1 MGGRDMSAQA
11 AGTLVICRNPFAP
24 WKDRTVTALP
34 RKRVRVCTLAPRT
47 SQPVLCFVNGRPL
60 PAHAWRRRVAPHDHV
75 AFAVLPHG
83 GGKSNPL
90 QLIATIAIAYFTGP
104 IGTSLAAS
112 MGVTSAIGIAVIKAG
127 VGIALTGLSSALFG
141 ATVPRLRT
149 RDGQAPS
156 PTYNLAAQGNTA
168 RLGQAIPVQYGRHIS
183 FPDYAAQPYVE
194 YSGNEQYLYQLF
206 VIGQG
211 EYEIEQLRISDTPIS
226 SFTEITTEIVA
237 PGGSLTLFPAEVVT
251 SDEVSGQEAV
261 YTVALGPFVAANAG
275 TVAHKIGVDVV
286 MPRGLYIAND
296 DGSIG
301 GRSITWTVEAQ
312 AIDDAGTAIGSWV
325 TLGSHSYSV
334 ASTTPQRLSYTYN
347 VTSGRHQV
355 RLTRTS
361 TKSTDPAVGNDFVW
375 AGLRAYLTSVRD
387 YGSVTLLAVRA
398 KASNNLSSQTS
409 RRINVIA
416 TRKLPV
422 WNGSTWSAPTVT
434 RSIAWAIADVLRADY
449 GAGVPDSRIDLAGL
463 LVLDAVWSARG
474 DTLDIRVDATQTV
487 WETLS
492 TAARAGRASV
502 FSQGGIVRC
511 VRDQL
516 QTLPTAMFSMRNI
529 VRGSLSLD
537 YAMASDQTA
546 DAVDVSYFD
555 ETTWSERI
563 VRCALPGSSEA
574 IVAPVQLV
582 GVTSRDQAWREGMFL
597 AGVNRYRR
605 RTVTFATEME
615 GLIVSLGDLIAV
627 QHDMPQWGQFS
638 EIRAWD
644 AGTNTATLAQDLD
657 WSASGVKYI
666 ALRARDGSVL
676 GPFEATQAGAD
687 NLVTLDT
694 APAETPYT
702 GGAAERTHVAFGV
715 GTALYIRALVLSVR
729 PLSAT
734 RAEIVA
740 VIESDAVHSVD
751 TGVVPGADA
760 WQLPITPTRPRVGG
774 LIARS
779 DVLDVNNALLSWAP
793 AAGADR
799 YLIEQSADRVS
810 WTRSG
815 ETAANSFTTRAIYGA
830 ATYFRVAGIGAA
842 LGIWAEVAYGSS
854 AAYMWS
860 ADDTTLMWSVD
871 DTLPMW
877 MN

>member
-1 MGGRDMSAQA
+1 MT
-11 AGTLVICRNPFAP
+11 GTLVISRNPFAP
-24 WKDRTVTALP
+24 WKDRTVSPLP

-60 PAHAWRRRVAPHDHV
+60 PCHAWRRRVAPHDHV

-112 MGVTSAIGIAVIKAG
+112 LNVTSAIGIAVIKAG
-127 VGIALTGLSSALFG
+127 VGVALTGLSSALFG
-141 ATVPRLRT
+141 ASVPRLRT

-156 PTYNLAAQGNTA
+156 PTYNLAAQGNSA

-183 FPDYAAQPYVE
+183 YPDYAAQPYVE
-194 YSGNEQYLYQLF
+194 YSGNEQYLFQLF

-211 EYEIEQLRISDTPIS
+211 EYEIEQIRISDTPIA
-226 SFTEITTEIVA
+226 SFSEITTEIIA

-275 TVAHKIGVDVV
+275 TVTNKLGIDVV

-296 DGSIG
+296 DGSLG
-301 GRSITWTVEAQ
+301 GRGISWTVEAQ
-312 AIDDAGTAIGSWV
+312 AIDDDGVATGSWV
-325 TLGSHSYSV
+325 LLDSQVYTV
-334 ASTTPQRLSYTYN
+334 ATTTPQRLSFTYS
-347 VTSGRHQV
+347 VTPGRYQV

-361 TKSTDPAVGNDFVW
+361 VKDTAPSVGNDFVW
-375 AGLRAYLTSVRD
+375 AGLRSYLRSDRD
-387 YGSVTLLAVRA
+387 YGDVTLLAVRA

-409 RRINVIA
+409 RRFNVIS
-416 TRKLPV
+416 TRKLPT
-422 WNGSTWSAPTVT
+422 WNGSTWSAPTAT

-449 GAGVPDSRIDLAGL
+449 GASVPDNRIDLAGL
-463 LVLDAVWSARG
+463 LALDAVWAARG
-474 DTLDIRVDATQTV
+474 DTFDVRVDSTQTV

-502 FSQGGIVRC
+502 FSQGGVVRC

-555 ETTWSERI
+555 EATWSERI
-563 VRCALPGSSEA
+563 VRCALPGSSELT
-574 IVAPVQLV
+574 VEPVQLV
-582 GVTSRDQAWREGMFL
+582 GVTSRDQAWREGMFI
-597 AGVNRYRR
+597 AGVNRFRR
-605 RTVTFATEME
+605 RTVTFSTEME

-638 EIRAWD
+638 EITSWD
-644 AGTNTATLAQDLD
+644 AGSNTATLAQDLD
-657 WSASGVKYI
+657 WSADGVKYI

-676 GPFEATQAGAD
+676 GPFVATRSGAD
-687 NLVTLDT
+687 NVVTLDT
-694 APAETPYT
+694 EPAETPYT
-702 GGAAERTHVAFGV
+702 GNAAERTHVAFGV

-729 PLSAT
+729 PLTAT

-740 VIESDAVHSVD
+740 VIESDAVHSID

-760 WQLPITPTRPRVGG
+760 WQLPITPTRPRIRG

-779 DVLDVNNALLSWAP
+779 DVLDVDNAILSWQP

-799 YLIEQSADRVS
+799 YLIEQSSDRVT

-815 ETAANSFTTRAIYGA
+815 ETSANSFTTRAIYGA

-842 LGIWAEVAYGSS
+842 IGEWTEVAYGSS

-860 ADDTTLMWSVD
+860 ALDTTLMWSVD

-877 MN
+877 IY